1 MPRIKAVI
9 WSYFVVSERN
19 KRFAV
24 CQLCNENV
32 SRGGKTM
39 KTFGTS
45 NLIDHLRKK
54 HPTDFRDYEEKKKVQ
69 ELTVKQPKEYGKKQ
83 LTLTETEARVQPCMG
98 YQ

>member
-1 MPRIKAVI
+1 MPRTKVII

-19 KRFAV
+19 ERFAV

-32 SRGGKTM
+32 SQRGKTI

-54 HPTDFRDYEEKKKVQ
+54 HPTDLRDYEEKNS
-69 ELTVKQPKEYGKKQ
+69 
-83 LTLTETEARVQPCMG
+83 RN
-98 YQ
+98 